1 MRHYMMSDPDI
12 FPWEG
17 PPRDVILNEVLEGT
31 RDVLERGGP
40 NARLEAARSRP
51 QGAEARFM

>member
-1 MRHYMMSDPDI
+1 MRHYMMSDPEI

-40 NARLEAARSRP
+40 NARLEAAR
-51 QGAEARFM
+51 